1 MLRVTGHPGIRIAA
15 PPFYST
21 AVAVKWVL
29 SFDGS
34 HGSGE
39 TRTRTGDTMIF
50 RHVPLSTVERRWLP
64 LGAPKLKSG
73 RSRRRRT
80 SENAGSGHG
89 VVVAVVVLTG
99 EVLTKPV

>member
-50 RHVPLSTVERRWLP
+50 
-64 LGAPKLKSG
+64 
-73 RSRRRRT
+73 SRGISASYYGYLQAT
-80 SENAGSGHG
+80 SCPI
-89 VVVAVVVLTG
+89 
-99 EVLTKPV
+99 KPC

>member
-34 HGSGE
+34 RGKVSLISVTLAQALE
-39 TRTRTGDTMIF
+39 AILEISNRF
-50 RHVPLSTVERRWLP
+50 RLCSLDM
-64 LGAPKLKSG
+64 
-73 RSRRRRT
+73 SR
-80 SENAGSGHG
+80 
-89 VVVAVVVLTG
+89 
-99 EVLTKPV
+99 